1 MLPVAAV
8 ILNPNCSVDRLL
20 VLSESTLNDVQ
31 GWSPYYFNHTAVY
44 AWGTAVATLCLAIL
58 TPFVVNLVWG
68 LCRAHKQKKEWYGS
82 VLLNWF
88 ASKPGL
94 TVAFVQTVYAS

>member
-1 MLPVAAV
+1 MFSGQAT
-8 ILNPNCSVDRLL
+8 

-58 TPFVVNLVWG
+58 TPFVASLVWG
-68 LCRAHKQKKEWYGS
+68 FCRAHKQKKEWYNFCPAES
-82 VLLNWF
+82 F
-88 ASKPGL
+88 ASKPGS
-94 TVAFVQTVYAS
+94 TVAFVQTVCAS